1 MKKTNLFIAILLGCL
16 SAAPGQAQNMSYIEE
31 VRALGA
37 VSGQGLACGSSK
49 YETFEMLARAILISK
64 ASSDREQARAMQVY
78 NEEKANAYV
87 SKQMDGFFEC
97 AQINRRFDAQDIF
110 NAKLYADGTIQ
121 MPDGSI
127 ITPRAPYDASLV
139 YDAEIDEHA
148 KAEAIYNKKKRKN
161 QEAPKIN
168 AGVTGEATSRAY
180 TPPPPADLYTDTDIS
195 DENSTASTQQL
206 PASAV
211 GHIRRSY

>member
-1 MKKTNLFIAILLGCL
+1 MKKTILFIALLGCL
-16 SAAPGQAQNMSYIEE
+16 HTAPCLAQKMSYMEE
-31 VRALGA
+31 IRALGA

-78 NEEKANAYV
+78 NEEKANTYV
-87 SKQMDGFFEC
+87 SKQMDGLFEC

-139 YDAEIDEHA
+139 YNTEIDEHS
-148 KAEAIYNKKKRKN
+148 KAEAIYNKKKRKT

-168 AGVTGEATSRAY
+168 AGVTGDATSRAY
-180 TPPPPADLYTDTDIS
+180 TPPPPADLYTDTDTS
-195 DENSTASTQQL
+195 DGVSNTPTQQL
-206 PASAV
+206 PESTV